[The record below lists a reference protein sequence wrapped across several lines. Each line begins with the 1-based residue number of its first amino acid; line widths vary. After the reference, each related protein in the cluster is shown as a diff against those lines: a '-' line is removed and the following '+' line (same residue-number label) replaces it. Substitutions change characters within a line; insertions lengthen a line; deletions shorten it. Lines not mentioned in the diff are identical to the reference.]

1 MVASVINID
10 VSWAHCVLLVGVCD
24 DLEAMKRVGWLAGW
38 SGGGGGMGKWVG
50 GPNLCN
56 RKERITQNKTLPTFL
71 HIATHAEISSYINYI
86 IIAI

>member
-38 SGGGGGMGKWVG
+38 SGGGGGVWGSGLG
-50 GPNLCN
+50 GQTCVTA
-56 RKERITQNKTLPTFL
+56 KKG
-71 HIATHAEISSYINYI
+71 
-86 IIAI
+86 